1 MSSIPA
7 MDIHLVSLLC
17 LERKI
22 LFHKTFGRST
32 SPPMTGKTSLGQLF
46 EDKLLKLDEVQN
58 GSACVFRISLAWMQ
72 RYAKLMGM
80 SWDYFLDQFGHK
92 KVYLIIDEVQ
102 KIYRHGNNEPHHGGG
117 AFWNAFKLITQC
129 LPQLFIVELASYGHF
144 DFGAYSFSGNRID
157 MDNKWGYEEICFTKE
172 EFHDYFYNFCKVHI
186 NDKLIKDEIPCPFN
200 YVSDI
205 TAYHPGLVA

>member
-1 MSSIPA
+1 
-7 MDIHLVSLLC
+7 
-17 LERKI
+17 
-22 LFHKTFGRST
+22 
-32 SPPMTGKTSLGQLF
+32 MTGKTSLGQLF